1 MKVINNFKVLGIVS
15 ILILSLGFI
24 AGCSSKNKVSNTIQQ
39 SEETKGYENIDGK
52 QTEKLLNSDK
62 DVLII
67 DVRSEYEYEKGH
79 LLNAINLPY
88 DDDFK
93 SELNE
98 IIDYKDKTVLV
109 YCRSGNRSEKAAVKL
124 VDNGFK
130 NVKNVTD
137 GVDEYDY
144 KLVKVDS
151 ITGREAEKI
160 INDEFLDIVHENM
173 RPMNELM
180 TYYRCA
186 IMEIETKFNVL
197 NEEFSLQYDRNP
209 IEHIKTRLKSPE
221 SIAKKIK
228 KKEIEFSIEAVQEH
242 IKDIAG
248 VRVICSFP
256 EDIYMLA
263 ECLLNQDD
271 IKLIEKKD
279 YIKNPKK
286 SGYRS
291 LHLIIEVP
299 IFLQSGKKSI
309 SVEVQLR
316 TIAMDFWASLEHKLR
331 YKKNIDTDETEIIER
346 ELLVC
351 SEISADL
358 DKRME
363 EIRNRIENRL

>member
-1 MKVINNFKVLGIVS
+1 MLK
-15 ILILSLGFI
+15 
-24 AGCSSKNKVSNTIQQ
+24 
-39 SEETKGYENIDGK
+39 EMR
-52 QTEKLLNSDK
+52 EK
-62 DVLII
+62 
-67 DVRSEYEYEKGH
+67 
-79 LLNAINLPY
+79 
-88 DDDFK
+88 F
-93 SELNE
+93 
-98 IIDYKDKTVLV
+98 
-109 YCRSGNRSEKAAVKL
+109 
-124 VDNGFK
+124 F
-130 NVKNVTD
+130 
-137 GVDEYDY
+137 
-144 KLVKVDS
+144 
-151 ITGREAEKI
+151 RERI

-209 IEHIKTRLKSPE
+209 I
-221 SIAKKIK
+221 
-228 KKEIEFSIEAVQEH
+228 EH

>member
-88 DDDFK
+88 DDDDFK

-98 IIDYKDKTVLV
+98 IIDYKDKIILV

-144 KLVKVDS
+144 KLVKVDN
-151 ITGREAEKI
+151 ITGREAEKM
-160 INDEFLDIVHENM
+160 INDDKHDKDLIILDVREPKDFNNGHLLN
-173 RPMNELM
+173 
-180 TYYRCA
+180 A
-186 IMEIETKFNVL
+186 INI
-197 NEEFSLQYDRNP
+197 P
-209 IEHIKTRLKSPE
+209 IE
-221 SIAKKIK
+221 
-228 KKEIEFSIEAVQEH
+228 
-242 IKDIAG
+242 
-248 VRVICSFP
+248 
-256 EDIYMLA
+256 
-263 ECLLNQDD
+263 
-271 IKLIEKKD
+271 
-279 YIKNPKK
+279 
-286 SGYRS
+286 
-291 LHLIIEVP
+291 
-299 IFLQSGKKSI
+299 
-309 SVEVQLR
+309 
-316 TIAMDFWASLEHKLR
+316 
-331 YKKNIDTDETEIIER
+331 NI
-346 ELLVC
+346 
-351 SEISADL
+351 
-358 DKRME
+358 DKRMDE
-363 EIRNRIENRL
+363 LRNYKSKDIIVYCNTGRKSAEVAEKLVEHGFTDVTNIVDGVSEYDFKLVK